1 MQPSKTTQQG
11 PLDREVR
18 FALVSDLD
26 WTMVD
31 HNDHTHDKL
40 LRLNHVW
47 NTDLSHDSL
56 LVYSTGRSPH
66 LYEELAAE
74 VPLLVPDILVC
85 SVGTEILFQG
95 VPHKPWS
102 DFLDRGWDR
111 EKTLEIA
118 QAEPALTLQDASE
131 QRPHKISFK
140 VSSGSDA
147 VVQELTA
154 KLKQAG
160 LEVNVIYSAGV
171 DLDLLPAAASKGK
184 ALAFLLEE
192 MDGGAGR
199 PRDGVLVAGDS
210 GNDIELFA
218 VAGVHGCMV
227 ANAHPELRAWCDA
240 HASSTLFQASEDGP
254 GAIFQA
260 LEHFEF
266 VKHAEPR
273 PAGVAVR
280 RAVVGMT
287 TAAAELFCGIAP
299 QPPTDTVARLGEF
312 LSDDFF
318 YKHEGVECGKQEYLD
333 YLGGPGYGGM
343 AQEAAGR
350 GEWREWLGA
359 IVVREGVAN
368 TWKVEAV
375 ERVQPFKAGDHTGD
389 VRRTYRVCMELQ
401 EAEPG
406 RWLVSRQVYET
417 LKPGEAYNSVPAA

>member
-240 HASSTLFQASEDGP
+240 HASSTLFQVPVPGEGALRAGRGPRLSFEGAQGPHTVCAARGVVPSGSVGHLGQGPRQLTSMASNACTASPARRTPPAPLRPWHTVLPGLGGRPRRHLPGP
-254 GAIFQA
+254 GA
-260 LEHFEF
+260 L
-266 VKHAEPR
+266 
-273 PAGVAVR
+273 
-280 RAVVGMT
+280 
-287 TAAAELFCGIAP
+287 
-299 QPPTDTVARLGEF
+299 
-312 LSDDFF
+312 
-318 YKHEGVECGKQEYLD
+318 
-333 YLGGPGYGGM
+333 
-343 AQEAAGR
+343 
-350 GEWREWLGA
+350 
-359 IVVREGVAN
+359 
-368 TWKVEAV
+368 
-375 ERVQPFKAGDHTGD
+375 
-389 VRRTYRVCMELQ
+389 
-401 EAEPG
+401 
-406 RWLVSRQVYET
+406 
-417 LKPGEAYNSVPAA
+417 